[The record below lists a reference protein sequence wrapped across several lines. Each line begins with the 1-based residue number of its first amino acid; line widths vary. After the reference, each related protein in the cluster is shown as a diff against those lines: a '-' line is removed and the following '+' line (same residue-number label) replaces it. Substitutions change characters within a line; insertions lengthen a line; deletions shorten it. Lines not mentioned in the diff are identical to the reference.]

1 MSDIEFF
8 DIIPAMEQQGSYIK
22 VIGVG
27 GAGTNAVNHM
37 YNKGIT
43 GVDFIVCNTDKQSL
57 EASPVATKIKLGD
70 KDLGAGNDPLVG
82 QQAAVTASDRIK
94 SVLSNNTHMLFIAAG
109 MGGGTGTGA
118 SPEIAKIAKEIEIDG
133 GNDEILV
140 VAVVTI
146 PFSFEGRRRREQA
159 KVGIENLK
167 KVVDAIITVNTDKL
181 KGKGTML
188 LSNAFAL
195 ADDVLLTAAKGISEI
210 MTANAYIHVDF
221 RDVQSVMKHS
231 GVALMGSGIG
241 EGEDRA
247 YKAIVS
253 ATTSDL
259 LNDNDLK
266 NTKNILLYVSFSSK
280 EEYQLQMEELET
292 ITNYIDDQTSADVD
306 KIWGYG
312 YDDSLEEKIAITL
325 VATGFENKEIYCEEH
340 RNKAFSQD
348 LKDEDTVEMRV
359 LPVVDDKE
367 NTSSRANIETS
378 QATMQTVSQSAYHVK
393 QTELKNSVLPFVVRE
408 KTKSTTQTNIAI
420 EEESQMIKIKLGEP
434 LIDSQIVR
442 QTVTPRPVEENKE
455 DILKAFAITE
465 KEIRQDNFAEK
476 EQNDISGKNVMSSL
490 FAKTENREMDQIFKS
505 ENVPSQYRPT
515 LRDITLSESGFV
527 GDSLKISNTP
537 QDIEAKKRRIK
548 RINEEL
554 KAGNTAL
561 IESLRP
567 TIDDIDEK
575 LSQVNNSDTRMGL
588 SKDGTVTLMENPVIG
603 SGVD

>member
-367 NTSSRANIETS
+367 NTPSLANIETS
-378 QATMQTVSQSAYHVK
+378 QASMQTVSQSAYHVK

-442 QTVTPRPVEENKE
+442 QTVTPQPVEENKE

>member
-367 NTSSRANIETS
+367 NTPSRANIETS

-442 QTVTPRPVEENKE
+442 QTVTPQPVEENKE

-476 EQNDISGKNVMSSL
+476 EQNDISGKDVMSSL

-588 SKDGTVTLMENPVIG
+588 SKDGTVILMENPVIG